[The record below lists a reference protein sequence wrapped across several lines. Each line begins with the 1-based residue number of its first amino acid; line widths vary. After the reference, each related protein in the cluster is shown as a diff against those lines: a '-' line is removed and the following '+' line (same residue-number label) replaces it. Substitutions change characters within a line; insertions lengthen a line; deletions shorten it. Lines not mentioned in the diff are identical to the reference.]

1 MTLLT
6 FGDAREALRRSAGG
20 RADQLVAKTVLD
32 SRSKA
37 LPSQRFD
44 VFLSYS
50 HMDQVVIAG
59 VVEYLRQAGLEV
71 YIDRIDDPSLDRT
84 RVAPATANTVRTRMQ
99 QCRNLY
105 YASTPNATHS
115 RWMPWELGYFD
126 GLRPGGVFILPVV
139 PTSANGFPAGQ
150 EYLGLYPI
158 VEKSPKVGARTMDIQ
173 VPGTR
178 SWSEATAYA
187 RRTQI

>member
-115 RWMPWELGYFD
+115 RWMPA
-126 GLRPGGVFILPVV
+126 R
-139 PTSANGFPAGQ
+139 
-150 EYLGLYPI
+150 
-158 VEKSPKVGARTMDIQ
+158 KSE
-173 VPGTR
+173 
-178 SWSEATAYA
+178 S
-187 RRTQI
+187 